1 MIPLQTTGV
10 IDVDLTNI
18 SSDELMV
25 WGLKNLSDEN
35 KYSEGAYGIRHGQQ
49 PVQDFTSKD
58 SNNQGNDNLFEKAF
72 PCLFP
77 YGQGGLE
84 GNRSHGV
91 DFHEH
96 AQWSMRYHDQR
107 FRCHET
113 FPFLIFGIMQRRQAL
128 ISARIQTS
136 ISTFERD
143 VHLFRQL
150 STASLIQAV
159 KREDAH
165 QGDDDASI

>member
-35 KYSEGAYGIRHGQQ
+35 KYSEEAYDIWHGQQ

-58 SNNQGNDNLFEKAF
+58 SNNQGNDNLFKKAF

-84 GNRSHGV
+84 GNRSCGV

-96 AQWSMRYHDQR
+96 TQWSMQYHD
-107 FRCHET
+107 
-113 FPFLIFGIMQRRQAL
+113 
-128 ISARIQTS
+128 
-136 ISTFERD
+136 
-143 VHLFRQL
+143 
-150 STASLIQAV
+150 
-159 KREDAH
+159 
-165 QGDDDASI
+165 